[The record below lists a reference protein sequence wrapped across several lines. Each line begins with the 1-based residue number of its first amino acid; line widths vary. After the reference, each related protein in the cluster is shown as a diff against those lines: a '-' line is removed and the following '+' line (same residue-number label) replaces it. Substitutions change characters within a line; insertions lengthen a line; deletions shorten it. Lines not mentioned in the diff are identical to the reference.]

1 MMISTRL
8 RVRCERF
15 LLRDPGIQVTSRALG
30 GSVLG
35 TLLLLASSSC
45 ALSQGS
51 AAEVSVIREVLRKEP
66 MDQLHFGVYAID
78 LSSGQTLFSHNA
90 HRKFIPASNQ
100 KILVSAAA
108 ISLFGPEYRLETSV
122 GILGETF
129 DSFVDGDIVVVGSG
143 DPTFSDRYWTHGSQ
157 AVRAIADSLHARG
170 IRHVGGSL
178 VVDVAAWDSATV
190 GPTWEVEDL
199 RYGYA
204 STGGAFAI
212 DEGEFELI
220 VSAGSTTS
228 EPAGVT
234 WSPIGTSD
242 FIRSE
247 LKTAPEGTD
256 TSVRADYLPE
266 SRVVVLRGVVE
277 AGTADT
283 LSIAMRD
290 PVRQSVAALA
300 REIQGAGIEIE
311 GGWRVRWPS
320 EEVAQ
325 ESCTRED
332 RRACSGV
339 EQLFSMWSP
348 PMSDIVAGI
357 LKPSQNW
364 MTEQV
369 VRVLGQS
376 FGGRGSWGEGLSVV
390 ETFLVEE
397 VGVQP
402 SDLYS
407 RDGSG
412 LSFYNLVTPRAIVSV
427 LAEMHNSESASVF
440 RGAMPAP
447 GEEGSTLEHRLEG
460 VEGHLRA
467 KTGTISNVNS
477 LSGYLVRESGEEVAF
492 SILSNGSGMPASRVR
507 SAIDEIVRALAR

>member
-1 MMISTRL
+1 
-8 RVRCERF
+8 
-15 LLRDPGIQVTSRALG
+15 
-30 GSVLG
+30 
-35 TLLLLASSSC
+35 
-45 ALSQGS
+45 
-51 AAEVSVIREVLRKEP
+51 

-108 ISLFGPEYRLETSV
+108 ISLLGPEYRLETSV

-143 DPTFSDRYWTHGSQ
+143 DPTFSDRYWAPGSQ
-157 AVRAIADSLHARG
+157 AVQAIADSLYAHG

-199 RYGYA
+199 RHGYA

-212 DEGEFELI
+212 DEGELELI
-220 VSAGSTTS
+220 VSAGSTPS

-242 FIRSE
+242 FVRSE
-247 LKTAPEGTD
+247 LKTAPKGTV
-256 TSVRADYLPE
+256 TSIRADYLPE
-266 SRVVVLRGVVE
+266 SRVIVLRGKVG
-277 AGTADT
+277 AGTVDT

-300 REIQGAGIEIE
+300 REIQRAGIEIE
-311 GGWRVRWPS
+311 GGWRVQWPS
-320 EEVAQ
+320 KDMAS
-325 ESCTRED
+325 ESCTRQD

-369 VRVLGQS
+369 VRVLGQGL
-376 FGGRGSWGEGLSVV
+376 GGGGSWEEGLGVV
-390 ETFLVEE
+390 EKFLVEE
-397 VGVQP
+397 VGVHP
-402 SDLYS
+402 SDLYA

-427 LAEMHNSESASVF
+427 LTEVHNSQSAAVF
-440 RGAMPAP
+440 RGAMPTA

-460 VEGHLRA
+460 LEGRVRA

-477 LSGYLVRESGEEVAF
+477 LSGYLVRGNGEEVAF